1 MFILLLFQVA
11 LHGCGWK
18 YHILET
24 SVLRPPLSENI
35 HHVFA
40 ELVEMR
46 DEWRLGIHFKLS
58 RNCECPTGSGLVLVL
73 LRIEELV

>member
-11 LHGCGWK
+11 VHGCGWK
-18 YHILET
+18 YDILET

-40 ELVEMR
+40 E
-46 DEWRLGIHFKLS
+46 
-58 RNCECPTGSGLVLVL
+58 
-73 LRIEELV
+73 